1 MLQRKQ
7 IGLVQGVEW
16 MAFKDKGVSI
26 PQVPYQRLSSPT
38 NDQTEPAPPGVE
50 VWHLKHW
57 TASTS
62 AHFFNLIALF
72 CPTEDNEIKFSTLPW
87 FKQTLYKFYRHTELK
102 ISLKPFFFFFWL
114 PHKAC
119 RIFVPWSGTEPR
131 RSSESAESKPRDCR
145 GTSSLSSFY
154 SSKSTLK
161 QRAEMCLQW

>member
-62 AHFFNLIALF
+62 AHFLNLIALF

-102 ISLKPFFFFFWL
+102 IPLKPFFFFFGCTIKLVGSLFPDQGRNPGAAVKAPSPNHGTAGEL
-114 PHKAC
+114 PHLAH
-119 RIFVPWSGTEPR
+119 FTVQ
-131 RSSESAESKPRDCR
+131 
-145 GTSSLSSFY
+145 SL
-154 SSKSTLK
+154 L
-161 QRAEMCLQW
+161 